1 MALNNGNHI
10 MRTAASTAVLLMA
23 GSRLSAKY
31 RPGTPVST
39 DTEILTERFPDFP
52 KGYIAYRR
60 GGERQRAAAATR

>member
-23 GSRLSAKY
+23 GRLSAKY
-31 RPGTPVST
+31 RPGTPVSN